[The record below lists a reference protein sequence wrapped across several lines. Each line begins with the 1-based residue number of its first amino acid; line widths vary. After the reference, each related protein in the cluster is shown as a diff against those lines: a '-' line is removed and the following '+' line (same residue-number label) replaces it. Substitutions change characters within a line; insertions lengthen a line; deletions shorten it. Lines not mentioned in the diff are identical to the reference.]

1 MLKSDTLVINL
12 YGGPGSG
19 KSTFMSGIFS
29 ELKSRGYNCEM
40 APEYAKEKVWE
51 NSLDILSNQLYVFGK
66 QHQTIFR
73 LLGKVSVIITD
84 SPLFLSLYYGNY
96 CSKSFKNLV
105 LEEHNMLNSINIFI
119 NRVKKYNPS
128 GRLQTEV
135 EAKNIDNKLFN
146 LLDQHNIP
154 YCQISGEKKNI
165 IALCDIIEPLIRE
178 EKING

>member
-1 MLKSDTLVINL
+1 MLKSDTLVVNL
-12 YGGPGSG
+12 CAGPGSG

-84 SPLFLSLYYGNY
+84 SPLFLSLYYGNN
-96 CSKSFKNLV
+96 CSKSFKDLV
-105 LEEHNMLNSINIFI
+105 SEEHNLLNSINIFI

-128 GRLQTEV
+128 GRLQSET
-135 EAKNIDNKLFN
+135 EAKNIDNALKD
-146 LLDQHNIP
+146 LLDKNNIF
-154 YCQISGEKKNI
+154 YYQIIGEKKNI
-165 IALCDIIEPLIRE
+165 FKVCNMIEPLIRGE
-178 EKING
+178 GK

>member
-1 MLKSDTLVINL
+1 MLKSDTLVVNL
-12 YGGPGSG
+12 FAGPGSG

-84 SPLFLSLYYGNY
+84 SPLFLSLYYGND
-96 CSKSFKNLV
+96 CSKSFKDLV
-105 LEEHNMLNSINIFI
+105 LEEHNLFNSINIFI
-119 NRVKKYNPS
+119 NRVKKYNHS
-128 GRLQTEV
+128 GRLQSED
-135 EAKNIDNKLFN
+135 EAKNIDSSLKDLLNKN
-146 LLDQHNIP
+146 NIL
-154 YCQISGEKKNI
+154 YYQITGEKKNI
-165 IALCDIIEPLIRE
+165 FKICNIIELLIRGE
-178 EKING
+178 RK